1 MSKKDNKKD
10 KNKSSF
16 LTKPL
21 TKKRFKKELK
31 AQIRSEFRP
40 LSRELQK
47 QERISKL
54 QSQRTSRYFE
64 DYQRAIGRAR
74 TQTQGAYQGAVDTMG
89 QYAAQA
95 GSRNAALQGQLQGQA
110 AQSASLYGGGDTG
123 AANLAVQGEANRV
136 RAGADMAGAIA
147 GQGANTYG
155 YLSSQKANSKLA
167 KVEALQAERANRL
180 SISQDRQDLIRER
193 ADFRQQ
199 YMADAREGERRYELA
214 LKELRNS
221 KNQAHKDRT
230 QARKEAR
237 KDREQGRRD
246 NRHDDTGNGDGKGT
260 KPGGENKQDYKKAIA
275 LLGGFKDQKQI
286 SKNPKAAIAGLVNE
300 GIPAG
305 IARRA
310 VKAYLKK
317 HKGGNGGKGGKG
329 GGLLGPFDPNSWD
342 K

>member
-1 MSKKDNKKD
+1 MSKKNKDKKD

-21 TKKRFKKELK
+21 TKRRFKKELQ
-31 AQIRSEFRP
+31 AQTRAQFKP

-54 QSQRTSRYFE
+54 QSQRMSRYFE

-74 TQTQGAYQGAVDTMG
+74 TETQGAYQGAVDTMG
-89 QYAAQA
+89 SYAQQA

-110 AQSASLYGGGDTG
+110 TQNASLYGGGDTG

-199 YMADAREGERRYELA
+199 YMADAREGDRRYELA

-221 KNQAHKDRT
+221 NSQAAKDRKLSRT
-230 QARKEAR
+230 ESR

-246 NRHDDTGNGDGKGT
+246 SRHENEGGNGEKGKGG
-260 KPGGENKQDYKKAIA
+260 KNENQRERHQNYNKALD
-275 LLGGFKDQKQI
+275 LLGAYSKQEVA
-286 SKNPKAAIAGLVNE
+286 KKPQVFIAKLSDKYGSAV
-300 GIPAG
+300 
-305 IARRA
+305 ARRA
-310 VKAYLKK
+310 VRTYI
-317 HKGGNGGKGGKG
+317 KGAGKGKG
-329 GGLLGPFDPNSWD
+329 GGISKDPNGPSLGR
-342 K
+342 

>member
-1 MSKKDNKKD
+1 MSKKNKDKKD

-21 TKKRFKKELK
+21 TKRRFKKELA
-31 AQIRSEFRP
+31 AQTRAQFKP

-89 QYAAQA
+89 QYAQQA

-110 AQSASLYGGGDTG
+110 TQDASLYGGSGDTG

-155 YLSSQKANSKLA
+155 YLSSQMANSKLA

-221 KNQAHKDRT
+221 KTQAHKDRT
-230 QARKEAR
+230 QARKESR

-246 NRHDDTGNGDGKGT
+246 SRHDRKDAQTGDGKG
-260 KPGGENKQDYKKAIA
+260 KGGDSVRKNAASLMNRYYDPKKDTWRS
-275 LLGGFKDQKQI
+275 L
-286 SKNPKAAIAGLVNE
+286 AAMLNGELD
-300 GIPAG
+300 IPASQ
-305 IARRA
+305 ANQLA
-310 VKAYLKK
+310 KAWIKR
-317 HKGGNGGKGGKG
+317 HGKG
-329 GGLLGPFDPNSWD
+329 GGKKKGGGISKDPNGPSLGR
-342 K
+342 

>member
-1 MSKKDNKKD
+1 MSKKDKKKD

-31 AQIRSEFRP
+31 SQIRSEFRP

-89 QYAAQA
+89 QYAQQA
-95 GSRNAALQGQLQGQA
+95 GSRNAALQSQLQGQA
-110 AQSASLYGGGDTG
+110 AQNASLYGAGDTG

-221 KNQAHKDRT
+221 KTQAHKDRT

-246 NRHDDTGNGDGKGT
+246 NRHDDTGNGDGKG
-260 KPGGENKQDYKKAIA
+260 KGGDNVRKNAASLMNRYYDPKKDTWRS
-275 LLGGFKDQKQI
+275 L
-286 SKNPKAAIAGLVNE
+286 AAMLNGELD
-300 GIPAG
+300 IPASQ
-305 IARRA
+305 ANQLA
-310 VKAYLKK
+310 KAWIKR
-317 HKGGNGGKGGKG
+317 HGKG
-329 GGLLGPFDPNSWD
+329 GGKKKGGGISKDPNGPSLGR
-342 K
+342 

>member
-1 MSKKDNKKD
+1 MSKKNKDKKD

-21 TKKRFKKELK
+21 TKRRFKKELQ
-31 AQIRSEFRP
+31 AQTRAQFKP

-54 QSQRTSRYFE
+54 QSQRMSRYFE

-89 QYAAQA
+89 SYAQQA

-110 AQSASLYGGGDTG
+110 TQNASLYGAGDTG
-123 AANLAVQGEANRV
+123 APNLAVQGEANRV

-147 GQGANTYG
+147 AQGANTYG

-230 QARKEAR
+230 QARKESR

-246 NRHDDTGNGDGKGT
+246 SRHDRKDAQTGDGKG
-260 KPGGENKQDYKKAIA
+260 KGGDNVRKNAASLMNRYYDPKKDTWRS
-275 LLGGFKDQKQI
+275 L
-286 SKNPKAAIAGLVNE
+286 AAMLNGELD
-300 GIPAG
+300 IPASQ
-305 IARRA
+305 ANQLA
-310 VKAYLKK
+310 KAWIKR
-317 HKGGNGGKGGKG
+317 HGKG
-329 GGLLGPFDPNSWD
+329 GGKKKGGGISKDPNGPSLGR
-342 K
+342 

>member
-1 MSKKDNKKD
+1 MSKNKGKSKKKD
-10 KNKSSF
+10 ETSF

-21 TKKRFKKELK
+21 TRRRFKKELK
-31 AQIRSEFRP
+31 AQTRAQFKP

-54 QSQRTSRYFE
+54 QSQRMSRYFE

-89 QYAAQA
+89 AYAAQA

-110 AQSASLYGGGDTG
+110 AQDASLYGGSGDTG

-221 KNQAHKDRT
+221 NSQAAKDRKLSRT
-230 QARKEAR
+230 ESR

-246 NRHDDTGNGDGKGT
+246 SRHERKQAQQDGDSV
-260 KPGGENKQDYKKAIA
+260 
-275 LLGGFKDQKQI
+275 
-286 SKNPKAAIAGLVNE
+286 SKNAASLMNRYYDPKKDTWRSLAAMLNGELD
-300 GIPAG
+300 IPAS
-305 IARRA
+305 RA
-310 VKAYLKK
+310 NQLAKAWLKRHGK
-317 HKGGNGGKGGKG
+317 DGGKKGGGKGGKG

>member
-1 MSKKDNKKD
+1 MSKKDKKKD

-21 TKKRFKKELK
+21 TKKRFKKELQ
-31 AQIRSEFRP
+31 AQTRAQFKP

-54 QSQRTSRYFE
+54 QSQRMSRYFE
-64 DYQRAIGRAR
+64 DYQRAIGRVR

-95 GSRNAALQGQLQGQA
+95 GSRNAALQSQLQGQS
-110 AQSASLYGGGDTG
+110 AQNASLYGTGDTG
-123 AANLAVQGEANRV
+123 SANLAVQGEANRV

-221 KNQAHKDRT
+221 NQQAAKDRKLT
-230 QARKEAR
+230 RNENQ

-246 NRHDDTGNGDGKGT
+246 NRHANESGNGEKGKGGDNVRKNAASLMNRYYDPKKDT
-260 KPGGENKQDYKKAIA
+260 WRSLAAMLNGELD
-275 LLGGFKDQKQI
+275 
-286 SKNPKAAIAGLVNE
+286 
-300 GIPAG
+300 IPASQ
-305 IARRA
+305 ANQLA
-310 VKAYLKK
+310 KAWIKR
-317 HKGGNGGKGGKG
+317 HGKG
-329 GGLLGPFDPNSWD
+329 GGKKKGGGISKDPNGPSLGR
-342 K
+342 

>member
-1 MSKKDNKKD
+1 MAKKNDKK
-10 KNKSSF
+10 KEKSSF

-21 TKKRFKKELK
+21 TKRRFKKELQ
-31 AQIRSEFRP
+31 AQTRAQFKP

-54 QSQRTSRYFE
+54 QSQRMSRYFE

-74 TQTQGAYQGAVDTMG
+74 TETQGAYQGAVDTMG
-89 QYAAQA
+89 SYAEQA

-110 AQSASLYGGGDTG
+110 AQNASLYGGGDTG

-193 ADFRQQ
+193 ADSRQQ

-246 NRHDDTGNGDGKGT
+246 NRHDDTGNGDGKG
-260 KPGGENKQDYKKAIA
+260 KGGDNVKKNAA
-275 LLGGFKDQKQI
+275 SLMNRYYDPKKDTWR
-286 SKNPKAAIAGLVNE
+286 SLAAMLNGELD
-300 GIPAG
+300 IPAS
-305 IARRA
+305 RA
-310 VKAYLKK
+310 NQLAKAWLKR
-317 HKGGNGGKGGKG
+317 HGKG
-329 GGLLGPFDPNSWD
+329 GGKKKGGGISKDPNGPSLGR
-342 K
+342 

>member
-1 MSKKDNKKD
+1 MSKKNKDKKD

-21 TKKRFKKELK
+21 TKRRFKKELQ
-31 AQIRSEFRP
+31 AQTRAQFKP

-54 QSQRTSRYFE
+54 QSQRMSRYFE

-74 TQTQGAYQGAVDTMG
+74 TETQGAYQGAVDTMG
-89 QYAAQA
+89 SYAQQA

-110 AQSASLYGGGDTG
+110 AQNASLYGGGDTG

-147 GQGANTYG
+147 AQGANTYG

-246 NRHDDTGNGDGKGT
+246 NRHANESGNGEGT

-317 HKGGNGGKGGKG
+317 HGGKGKG
-329 GGLLGPFDPNSWD
+329 GGISRDPNGPSLGR
-342 K
+342 